1 MQGGLNYQKT
11 LKHFSGL
18 GSGYAIEWNEMDNN
32 IGFLDV
38 YMGKTWCPLNI
49 LIYLYSYNSYL
60 RVSGHVRW

>member
-38 YMGKTWCPLNI
+38 YMGKIDMVSTEHSYI
-49 LIYLYSYNSYL
+49 LIFL
-60 RVSGHVRW
+60 